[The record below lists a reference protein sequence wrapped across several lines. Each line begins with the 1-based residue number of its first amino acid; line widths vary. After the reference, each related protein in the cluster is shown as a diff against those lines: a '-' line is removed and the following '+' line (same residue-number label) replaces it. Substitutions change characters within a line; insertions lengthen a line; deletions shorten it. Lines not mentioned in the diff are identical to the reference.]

1 MPLLQDNSR
10 TSTPTDTS
18 TPTPNLARE
27 DKLRWKTY
35 SNDEFGFS
43 FQYPPEFNT
52 ECCGIAGPP
61 TNDEDLITIA
71 DVPADIKGTDAPFDG
86 LAVYIRNTHGLP
98 FEKFIESE
106 NQLLTSFY
114 QYSEFGSRL
123 PVKVSQ
129 FFHSGQPGFVLEN
142 HDVFGIKRYYLRL
155 PNRNAAILISRSGA
169 KYSHKTFEETFN
181 RILSTF
187 KFLGQNPADTSTWKT
202 YDALKDGFVE
212 NEKGNFT
219 FKYPPEFELDHA
231 SGPARDF
238 GSFAADFIGEDI
250 DLNLNTVNLIGSPHN
265 QAEAFVQG
273 ILNKEPNSMNCDL
286 LPSCNPNTFT
296 IRDITLPNNISAT
309 VVSGPDFDNKVFDLY
324 FIQPEL
330 SFWFSYE
337 DRDKWEQ
344 TRDHILST
352 FKFLEK

>member
-1 MPLLQDNSR
+1 MPRLLYVLPSFLIIVSSLIILTRPMPLLQDNSR

-187 KFLGQNPADTSTWKT
+187 KFLDAPENP
-202 YDALKDGFVE
+202 
-212 NEKGNFT
+212 
-219 FKYPPEFELDHA
+219 
-231 SGPARDF
+231 
-238 GSFAADFIGEDI
+238 
-250 DLNLNTVNLIGSPHN
+250 LN
-265 QAEAFVQG
+265 
-273 ILNKEPNSMNCDL
+273 
-286 LPSCNPNTFT
+286 
-296 IRDITLPNNISAT
+296 
-309 VVSGPDFDNKVFDLY
+309 
-324 FIQPEL
+324 EL
-330 SFWFSYE
+330 SFE
-337 DRDKWEQ
+337 DATRLSPDTDGDGLVNIQDNCVFVPNPDQKDSDGDGLGDACVVVELAKQDLAHRLNINAAVYGLGPSSIEEADWSDNTPGYKITFTVTGLKGQKHLYYTDKTSQ
-344 TRDHILST
+344 FRYAGPTN
-352 FKFLEK
+352 